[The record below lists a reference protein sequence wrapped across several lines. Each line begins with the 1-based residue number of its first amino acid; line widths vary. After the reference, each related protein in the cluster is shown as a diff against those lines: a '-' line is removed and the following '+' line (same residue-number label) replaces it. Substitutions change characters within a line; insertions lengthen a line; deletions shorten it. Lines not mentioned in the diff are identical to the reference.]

1 MRLRWFMP
9 TKVLLESVV
18 VVESERRAVVG
29 AVTRASAATAMI

>member
-1 MRLRWFMP
+1 MP
-9 TKVLLESVV
+9 TKVLLESVVV